1 MPFTDLMRDTLNVL
15 DENGAVLKENVK
27 ASVQKN
33 KIITTDT
40 SFPLKP
46 NYHFLRTLGNGMVE
60 DFVVIDPGFRKGMAV
75 IPDTYQASV
84 RRSDIPLADKS
95 TIIQNISGSHN
106 RVYASSTDNSVN
118 IGSIDIL
125 ATAGVV
131 DQIRPYVEKLPVDIQ
146 GEMVD
151 HLNTVEKELRS
162 PVGNHSVI
170 RRSLESIKNIAEGA
184 SGNLVANGIAS
195 LVDKLISY

>member
-15 DENGAVLKENVK
+15 DENGVVLKENVK

-33 KIITTDT
+33 KIMTTDT

-46 NYHFLRTLGNGMVE
+46 NYHFLRTLDNGMVE
-60 DFVVIDPGFRKGMAV
+60 DFIVVDPGFHKGMAV

-125 ATAGVV
+125 AAADLI
-131 DQIRPYVEKLPVDIQ
+131 DQIKKNMSSLPGNLQDLLL
-146 GEMVD
+146 EDMSR
-151 HLNTVEKELRS
+151 VEKEVLSQS
-162 PVGNHSVI
+162 PNQSVI
-170 RRSLESIKNIAEGA
+170 RNSLQSIKNVVEGA
-184 SGNLVANGIAS
+184 TGSLVASGI
-195 LVDKLISY
+195 LVMISKILGT

>member
-60 DFVVIDPGFRKGMAV
+60 DFVVIDPGFRKGMDV

-106 RVYASSTDNSVN
+106 RVYAASTDNSVN

-125 ATAGVV
+125 AAADLI
-131 DQIRPYVEKLPVDIQ
+131 DQIKKNMSSLPVNLQELLSED
-146 GEMVD
+146 MS
-151 HLNTVEKELRS
+151 HVEKEVLSQS
-162 PVGNHSVI
+162 PNQSVI
-170 RRSLESIKNIAEGA
+170 RNSLQSIKNVVEGA
-184 SGNLVANGIAS
+184 TGSLVASGI
-195 LVDKLISY
+195 LVMISKILGA

>member
-125 ATAGVV
+125 ATASVV